1 MADLFKNKLNK
12 ILTENFNDDG
22 PQNGYYVYRKE
33 ADRVIGPYASAA
45 KAIEAVSNGNPSP
58 QVLHQNWI
66 LYADDGWYV
75 YTMPGKTSMAHV
87 MKKDLETVKS
97 AAVRY
102 MEFIETKD
110 EADQA
115 KYLKAIMRDT
125 DEVMMEEDEDEDE
138 TEDDVDDEEDKKDEL
153 FDEDVD

>member
-1 MADLFKNKLNK
+1 VVFDFHERVYHTQYIPSQSLNTTNNHLEESMADLFKNKLNK

-75 YTMPGKTSMAHV
+75 YT
-87 MKKDLETVKS
+87 
-97 AAVRY
+97 
-102 MEFIETKD
+102 
-110 EADQA
+110 
-115 KYLKAIMRDT
+115 
-125 DEVMMEEDEDEDE
+125 
-138 TEDDVDDEEDKKDEL
+138 
-153 FDEDVD
+153 